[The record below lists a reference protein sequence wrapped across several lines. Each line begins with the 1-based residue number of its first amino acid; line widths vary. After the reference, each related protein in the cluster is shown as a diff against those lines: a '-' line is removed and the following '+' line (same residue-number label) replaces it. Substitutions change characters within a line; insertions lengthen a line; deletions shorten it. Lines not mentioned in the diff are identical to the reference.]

1 MDGINAEQNHGGKK
15 DMAGRWSRQGFLWLS
30 IHTYGTVQFT
40 CSKPHKIL
48 NVRNR
53 SVDFISYRMGGVEPL
68 TIIS

>member
-1 MDGINAEQNHGGKK
+1 MDGINTEQNHGGKK
-15 DMAGRWSRQGFLWLS
+15 DVVWSRQGFLWLG

-40 CSKPHKIL
+40 GSKPHKIL

-53 SVDFISYRMGGVEPL
+53 SVDFIGCRMGGVEPL